1 MCAPNG
7 APKSDPIHEPPFP
20 VPRDT
25 ARLIHATGNGLN
37 GAMDLIKAV
46 HGQPENGI
54 SIMRIFSAILGATLL
69 ALFVPFAPAKAWAQ
83 PALRLSEA
91 AAPTPQAAQR
101 QIPMPALVFDLDT
114 GEVLLAHD
122 AGQRWY
128 PASLTKLMT
137 AYLVMD
143 AVDRGLLSFTAQAT
157 ISKKAIYS
165 IERGASVY
173 GARPGD
179 VMRIGDMLSFLMV
192 RSDAD
197 MANALAEAV
206 AGGMQAFVERMNEA
220 AARLGMTGSSFAN
233 PHGMHSPEQFTTARD
248 MGVLARAIYTRF
260 LKKHPDWW
268 RFFATRRVRK
278 TVVRKNKA
286 RTYTLKNR
294 NYLLFMMPEA
304 DGMKTGFLCT
314 SGFNLIATARRNGT
328 RLAAVV
334 FGRRSAYNRAS
345 VARVLLEEGFRRKG
359 SGKTS
364 RVRLAQLR
372 NGLAPAVNMRPHVC
386 NKRVIPEVTDRL
398 NTLSGW
404 AVLLGPFKTS
414 LRALGVVEAELLA
427 AELADAGKPYG
438 TLVIPVKEAAQV
450 GAPRIWQVGLDAKGH
465 ARKPRR
471 RYGYGALI
479 WQLDEPQALDI
490 CKRAAAHRVGCAV
503 QAPME
508 LARLRE
514 ELRNL
519 AAKRRAARKRTRARR
534 KEWRRKAVHNRRK
547 APRRRYHVVMQA
559 GKGTPAKQKTTRR

>member
-1 MCAPNG
+1 MLV
-7 APKSDPIHEPPFP
+7 S
-20 VPRDT
+20 R
-25 ARLIHATGNGLN
+25 RL
-37 GAMDLIKAV
+37 
-46 HGQPENGI
+46 
-54 SIMRIFSAILGATLL
+54 MRGMLL
-69 ALFVPFAPAKAWAQ
+69 ALSLVFAFVPARAKS
-83 PALRLSEA
+83 PSTDA
-91 AAPTPQAAQR
+91 AAGQR
-101 QIPMPALVFDLDT
+101 HLPMPALVYDLDS

-143 AVDRGLLSFTAQAT
+143 AVDRGLLSFDAEAT

-173 GARPGD
+173 GAKPGQR
-179 VMRIGDMLSFLMV
+179 MRIGDMLAFLMV

-206 AGGMQAFVERMNEA
+206 AGSMEAFVARMNEA
-220 AARLGMTGSSFAN
+220 AARLGMTGTSFAN

-260 LKKHPDWW
+260 LRKHPDWW
-268 RFFATRRVRK
+268 RFFATRRIAK
-278 TVVRKNKA
+278 TVTDRKG
-286 RTYTLKNR
+286 RTKTYHLKNR

-314 SGFNLIATARRNGT
+314 SGFNLIATAHRGGV

-345 VARVLLEEGFRRKG
+345 VARVLLEEGFRRKQAG
-359 SGKTS
+359 EGLGL
-364 RVRLAQLR
+364 RLAQLR
-372 NGLAPAVNMRPHVC
+372 NGLEDAVNMRPYIC
-386 NKRVIPEVTDRL
+386 NSRYIPEVWKKLDA
-398 NTLSGW
+398 LSGW
-404 AVLLGPFKTS
+404 AVLLGPFKSS

-427 AELADAGKPYG
+427 ADLADAGKPYG
-438 TLVIPVKEAAQV
+438 TLVIPLKVAAQV
-450 GAPRIWQVGLDAKGH
+450 GAPRIWQVGVDAKGR

-503 QAPME
+503 QAPTE

-514 ELRNL
+514 ELRIL
-519 AAKRRAARKRTRARR
+519 AAKRRAAARR
-534 KEWRRKAVHNRRK
+534 RAQARHKTMRSRRQ
-547 APRRRYHVVMQA
+547 APRRRHHVVMQA
-559 GKGTPAKQKTTRR
+559 AKATPAKRKTTRR